1 MNDKYYS
8 LLSLLEFL
16 TSRSSL
22 AEESRIWLSRN
33 IKLATRIQNVQARDT
48 IFKCI
53 TCDCQTIKRSL
64 RPFNLVACLFIT
76 SEAGRRRPPALFL
89 FFQIWQLP
97 LVFAF
102 SRDHEINWTS
112 SNGVSCCFAVIV
124 VFFDDKHTSSSSHC
138 VDNWYLL
145 TFTSWMLT

>member
-1 MNDKYYS
+1 MNDNNFS
-8 LLSLLEFL
+8 FL
-16 TSRSSL
+16 TSLELLTSQSSL
-22 AEESRIWLSRN
+22 AEKTQERRIWLSRN

-76 SEAGRRRPPALFL
+76 SEAGRRPTAAFFFL
-89 FFQIWQLP
+89 NFGSYL
-97 LVFAF
+97 LSLR
-102 SRDHEINWTS
+102 SRDHEIDWIS
-112 SNGVSCCFAVIV
+112 SNEVSWCFVVIV
-124 VFFDDKHTSSSSHC
+124 VFFYDKHTSHC